1 MGRNSRITIRIYS
14 KTVTN
19 IIRTI
24 TIGLKMYQFSVSES
38 NKGQGV

>member
-24 TIGLKMYQFSVSES
+24 TIGLYQFSVSES